1 MIINL
6 QNLEE
11 LIFFEKKVWSLFPE
25 FRYLFDQWAISKR
38 MPGMQNLG
46 KRSLIDFLNSLEKE
60 HIDKLEEYFQDTIL
74 VDKIDYHTVK
84 NYNTTIEKIESEL
97 CQFQGFSDLSVFRKG
112 DQIKITL
119 WK

>member
-25 FRYLFDQWAISKR
+25 FRHFFEQWAISKR
-38 MPGMQNLG
+38 VPGMQNLG

-60 HIDKLEEYFQDTIL
+60 HIDKLEEYFQDIIIIE
-74 VDKIDYHTVK
+74 KIDYHIVK
-84 NYNTTIEKIESEL
+84 NYNTSVDKAEAEL
-97 CQFQGFSDLSVFRKG
+97 CQLEGFFDFAVFRKG
-112 DQIKITL
+112 DQLSFTF